1 MAEKIGTG
9 LTDAS
14 KGGDM
19 TAAVLSFP
27 EGFLWGTATAAH
39 QVEGGNTNND
49 WYAWEQQP
57 GRIRNEDRAGMA
69 CDWWHRAEE
78 DFDRARELGQNSHR
92 LSLEWSR
99 LEPRPGEWDTTAFA
113 RYRQMLAGLRQRHL
127 EPMVTL
133 YHFTLP
139 IWVAEQGGWRNPQT
153 IGHFV
158 RYVERVTQELG
169 DLVTLWCTINEPV
182 VYAYMGY
189 LRGVWPPGRQS
200 FPEAIKVLRHL
211 LLAHGEAYRLI
222 HALQGNAQVGLVKNM
237 MYIEPWRADSWLD
250 RKWAGY
256 MNRLYNELSLIA
268 VTEGRFLP
276 PLGMDRVPK
285 LMDSVD
291 FLGVNY
297 YSRFLF
303 GVDKRQWMNSFNPR
317 LNPAGIISDNQY
329 GEIFPAGLYHVLQHV
344 RRYGKPIYI
353 TENGLPDEDDDLRP
367 YFILTHLQQVWRA
380 IQDGV
385 PVRGYY
391 HWSLVDNFEWSE
403 GYRMR
408 FGLIEVDFGTQ
419 ERRVRRSGRLYAEI
433 CQANAITPESVQR
446 YAPEAVEIIFES
458 AAPAFMEGVR

>member
-1 MAEKIGTG
+1 MAETI
-9 LTDAS
+9 LA
-14 KGGDM
+14 
-19 TAAVLSFP
+19 FP

-49 WYAWEQQP
+49 WYLWEQRP
-57 GRIRNEDRAGMA
+57 GRIRNGDRAGTA

-99 LEPRPGEWDTTAFA
+99 LEPRPGEWDTAAFA

-139 IWVAEQGGWRNPQT
+139 IWVAEQGGWLNPQT

-158 RYVERVTQELG
+158 RYVERVMQELG

-182 VYAYMGY
+182 VYVYMGY
-189 LRGVWPPGRQS
+189 LQGIWPPGMQS
-200 FPEAIKVLRHL
+200 FPLALKALRHL
-211 LLAHGEAYRLI
+211 LLAHAEAYRLI
-222 HALQGNAQVGLVKNM
+222 HSLRGHVQVGLVKNM

-250 RKWAGY
+250 RQWAGQLD
-256 MNRLYNELSLIA
+256 RLYNELPLLA
-268 VTEGRFLP
+268 VTEGRFRP
-276 PLGMDRVPK
+276 PLGWGMVPK
-285 LMDSVD
+285 LVDSLD

-297 YSRFLF
+297 YSRYFF
-303 GVDKRQWMNSFNPR
+303 GVDRRNWLQSFTPR
-317 LNPAGIISDNQY
+317 LNPRGIISDYNY
-329 GEIFPAGLYHVLQHV
+329 GEVFPEGLYRVLKRVQS
-344 RRYGKPIYI
+344 YGKPIYI

-367 YFILTHLQQVWRA
+367 YFILTHLAQVWRA
-380 IQDGV
+380 VQDGV

-391 HWSLVDNFEWSE
+391 HWSLVDNFEWVE

-408 FGLIEVDFGTQ
+408 FGLIEVDLGTQ

-446 YAPEAVEIIFES
+446 YAPEAVEMIFGP
-458 AAPAFMEGVR
+458 AAPTLLEGVR